1 MSNLNIMFVIV
12 FRQRC
17 EFRQCAAKNK
27 KVRQKHSRELSSVQR
42 MINKLVAEND
52 WKEGGIQVVD
62 PRDVIP
68 PEASQVDEVR
78 SPSEITSDES
88 VVEESVVDESV
99 VDESDVDESVKS
111 LQPSGMVSVQ
121 EKIPKYSEPAT
132 QVSVDRSQQLYSCA
146 KCGKRFSKKCYA
158 VSHCRPKPVWKCEE
172 CNEEIKQSCN
182 VQRHKRRCKI
192 KKNLN
197 VQEKAHIDLKC
208 DQCERKFTTWSN
220 VLRHK
225 K

>member
-12 FRQRC
+12 CRQRC

-27 KVRQKHSRELSSVQR
+27 KVRQKNSRELSSVQR

-52 WKEGGIQVVD
+52 WQEGGIQVVD

-88 VVEESVVDESV
+88 VVDESV
-99 VDESDVDESVKS
+99 VDESDLDESVKS

-192 KKNLN
+192 NKNKSIYYS
-197 VQEKAHIDLKC
+197 VQLDFISA
-208 DQCERKFTTWSN
+208 WSLSL
-220 VLRHK
+220 VYRLEFELFCFIPI
-225 K
+225 